1 MGERTMIAGR
11 FLMCAALAATV
22 ALGLGCEP
30 TRNKIAWVNPLDTM
44 EPRLA
49 KDPKDNNYIL
59 QRMEFGRMAVMLG
72 SDLRA
77 KPHLMEAFD
86 QLGAERDNTA
96 AALTTEQLKFYKG
109 ETYERAMLA
118 TYLGLLEYRAGQYNN
133 ARILFSRALSADR
146 AAVVNEKTPSSYGE
160 DFGLAYFWISR
171 AFAKLGDADQCAIA
185 LRKAAAG
192 VDRPKTA
199 EKELAADRKAV
210 ADWEKKFIEGEK
222 WSFQTFSDPKEK
234 DRFMEGIVDLSQARG
249 TLGAPPAAQAGAA
262 KDNPVLKT
270 TDKREEFFTPAY
282 QNEANT
288 VLQLEVGWPPYKYLG
303 GINGERTEF
312 GRSFVQPRTIRVYV
326 DGHYAG
332 QAFEVL
338 DLWEQAST
346 QDRIAEKDAA
356 QAGKAVAK
364 EILKHMPYVGSA
376 AGYWNVQG
384 DIRYWHMLPGKV
396 FIYAGKL
403 APGPHTVRLE
413 MYDVAGNL
421 LPRWTNTF
429 YGLGVPKEGEA
440 LISLV
445 PHADGD
451 NRLPPELVEKAL
463 KAGAKPVVA
472 GGMAGGHPGYAY

>member
-1 MGERTMIAGR
+1 MIAGR
-11 FLMCAALAATV
+11 LLLCVGVVAAM

-30 TRNKIAWVNPLDTM
+30 KRDKTAWVNPLDVM

-59 QRMEFGRMAVMLG
+59 QRMEFGRQAMLLG

-77 KPHLMEAFD
+77 KPRLMEAFD

-96 AALTTEQLKFYKG
+96 AALTTEQLKYYKG
-109 ETYERAMLA
+109 ETYERAMLTA
-118 TYLGLLEYRAGQYNN
+118 YLGMLEYRAGQYNN

-171 AFAKLGDADQCAIA
+171 AFAKLGDTDQTAIA

-192 VDRPKTA
+192 VDRLKNA
-199 EKELAADRKAV
+199 EKELAADRKAA
-210 ADWEKKFIEGEK
+210 ADWEKMFLEGEK

-234 DRFMEGIVDLSQARG
+234 DRFIEGIVDLSQVRG
-249 TLGAPPAAQAGAA
+249 TPGNPPAVAAASA

-270 TDKREEFFTPAY
+270 TDNREEFFTAAY

-312 GRSFVQPRTIRVYV
+312 GRPFVQPRTIRVYI

-332 QAFEVL
+332 PAFVVL
-338 DLWEQAST
+338 DLWDQAST

-384 DIRYWHMLPGKV
+384 DIRFWTTLPGKM
-396 FIYAGKL
+396 FLYAGKL

-413 MYDVAGNL
+413 MYDVGGNL

-429 YGLGVPKEGEA
+429 YGLSVPKEGEA
-440 LISLV
+440 IISLA
-445 PHADGD
+445 PHVDGD
-451 NRLPPELVEKAL
+451 NRLPPDMVEKAM
-463 KAGAKPVVA
+463 KAGARPVA
-472 GGMAGGHPGYAY
+472 AFGMYGGHPGYAY

>member
-1 MGERTMIAGR
+1 MIAGR
-11 FLMCAALAATV
+11 FLLC
-22 ALGLGCEP
+22 LGLVAAVTFGPGCEP
-30 TRNKIAWVNPLDTM
+30 KRDKTAWVNPLDTM

-49 KDPKDNNYIL
+49 KDPKDANYIL
-59 QRMEFGRMAVMLG
+59 QRMEFGRIAIVLG

-77 KPHLMEAFD
+77 KPRLMEAFE
-86 QLGAERDNTA
+86 QLGAERSNTA

-118 TYLGLLEYRAGQYNN
+118 TYMGLLEYRAGQYNN
-133 ARILFSRALSADR
+133 ARILLSRALSADR
-146 AAVVNEKTPSSYGE
+146 AAVVNEKTPPSYGE

-199 EKELAADRKAV
+199 EKELAADQKMA
-210 ADWEKKFIEGEK
+210 ADWVKKAAEGEK

-234 DRFMEGIVDLSQARG
+234 DRFMEGIVDLSQVRG
-249 TLGAPPAAQAGAA
+249 TVGGAPAALAGAA
-262 KDNPVLKT
+262 KDSPVMKT

-282 QNEANT
+282 QNDANA
-288 VLQLEVGWPPYKYLG
+288 VLQIEVGRPPFKYLG
-303 GINGERTEF
+303 GIDGERTEF
-312 GRSFVQPRTIRVYV
+312 GRSFIQPRTIRVYV

-346 QDRIAEKDAA
+346 QDRIFEKDAA
-356 QAGKAVAK
+356 QFAKGLLKVVARQT
-364 EILKHMPYVGSA
+364 LGSSA
-376 AGYWNVQG
+376 NLWNVKG
-384 DIRYWHMLPGKV
+384 DVRFWTTLPGKV
-396 FIYAGKL
+396 FMYAGKL
-403 APGPHTVRLE
+403 TPGPHTVRLE
-413 MYDVAGNL
+413 MYDVGGNL
-421 LPRWTNTF
+421 LPRWTNTY

-451 NRLPPELVEKAL
+451 NRLPPDLVEKAI
-463 KAGAKPVVA
+463 KAGARP
-472 GGMAGGHPGYAY
+472 GMVGM